1 MSTWRDVEPPVIGRL
16 SVAGWAR
23 AAVRGLGVLIVV
35 YTGLGLKLGT
45 QLLARM
51 LRGVAPDLSARLAIF
66 APKWTTIAARI
77 VFWVIGI
84 GYRTTGR
91 AMQAR
96 GAVVANHSSW
106 LDIFA
111 LSACQQVTFVS
122 KDDVKRWPVIGRV
135 ATLFGTVFIRRD
147 PKEARAQQTLFEDR
161 IHAGDHLVFFPE
173 GTSSDGLRVLPFKST
188 LFAAFFTQDLKGV
201 MQIQPLSVIYHAPKG
216 GNPSF
221 YGFWGH
227 TKFAPHFLQ
236 VLGAA
241 KQGSVEIIF
250 HDPVK
255 VADFASRK
263 ELCAYCETKIRGG
276 FAEAILDRLSR

>member
-1 MSTWRDVEPPVIGRL
+1 MSTWREVEPPVIGRL
-16 SVAGWAR
+16 SVGGWVR

-35 YTGLGLKLGT
+35 YTGLGLKLVT
-45 QLLARM
+45 QLLARV
-51 LRGVAPDLSARLAIF
+51 LRGIAPDSSARLARL

-77 VFWVIGI
+77 VFRVIGI
-84 GYRTTGR
+84 GYKTTGH

-147 PKEARAQQTLFEDR
+147 PKEARAQQTLFEER

-188 LFAAFFTQDLKGV
+188 LFAAFFTQDLRDL
-201 MQIQPLSVIYHAPKG
+201 MQIQPLSVIYHAPTG

-241 KQGSVEIIF
+241 KQGSVEIVF
-250 HDPVK
+250 HDPVR

-263 ELCAYCETKIRGG
+263 DLCAHCEAKIREG
-276 FAEAILDRLSR
+276 FATATQGRIAG